1 MKSALIGSTVGLM
14 AGMSIGF
21 AVGVWLMADVAT
33 GGAPKYRLQDFPKV
47 PPVIRQNGYGHEPRI
62 NTFHCI
68 GGEKD
73 CGAAR
78 PIPEPGTLLLVG
90 AGLLAVI
97 ARRP

>member
-1 MKSALIGSTVGLM
+1 MKSALIGSALGVL

-33 GGAPKYRLQDFPKV
+33 AGAPKYRLQDFPKV

-62 NTFHCI
+62 NAFRCI

-73 CGAAR
+73 CGLAQ
-78 PIPEPGTLLLVG
+78 PIPEPGTALLVG
-90 AGLLAVI
+90 SGLLVLLG
-97 ARRP
+97 RRP